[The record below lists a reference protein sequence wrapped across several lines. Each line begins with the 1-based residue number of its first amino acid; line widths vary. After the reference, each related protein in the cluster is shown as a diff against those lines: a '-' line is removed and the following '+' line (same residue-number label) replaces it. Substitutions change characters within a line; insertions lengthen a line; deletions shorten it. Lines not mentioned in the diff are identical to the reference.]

1 MSKAKMR
8 IGSILLVV
16 AMLMTLLPVGVFAA
30 DETLEESLMD
40 AEKFCEDFQK
50 AMETEAGPTWLQVGN
65 AGLSYKAAADAVAA
79 LGEGKEKTAA
89 EARLEAVKA
98 VYDEVTELDM
108 SGKTDGFLETS
119 GKPVDLHAA
128 LVYFSNLETLNLS
141 NNNLTDVG
149 WLVNQT
155 INEEGQVTDTASA
168 FKNLK
173 NLDLSDNSGIT
184 EGAYGSLTYVSLE
197 TLNLSNTGIT
207 TIAPLTT
214 HGGTP
219 AIASSLVSLD
229 VSGTAWSNFAELWK
243 GNGPSMSA
251 LKNLTA
257 KNLKNTITDIG
268 ALNQFVN
275 MEGFNAE
282 SYTWDLTG
290 TVLDNTSKTVI
301 DQLAVVRD
309 AFKNASDNF
318 KMPTLN
324 ISEELSAAILKDQS
338 ADDKQNLAE
347 NYKVTAAE
355 AEGYTQVT
363 ITADNLRK
371 HKGKQGECYWVG
383 FALKAPVGAEKVKYS
398 FAANKDSASN
408 ESTIA
413 LEPNVTEAGDS
424 GIAFY
429 IDASAES
436 PKLYAKVQWLDV
448 RGNALGEA
456 TEYQVNIDGVTML
469 IEDSGIKA
477 ATLHDTT
484 GAVADSYLYD
494 QGSYD
499 VTVTKKVSNDYYDVA
514 ITAKNLR
521 KHNNADDPS
530 SFAYWVGFAVPA
542 ADGASHFKYAW
553 AEKIGDDATA
563 NAKEEIFVDEY
574 GVAPYLKA
582 DQDNGTF
589 FTVQWMSNE
598 STAVGSPV
606 TYKVDLSG
614 VTLNTAATTITGVT
628 VMENGEVSAAISA
641 AVSGTQINLSGLAN
655 SKSAPTLKL
664 VLNTNAGGKV
674 EKDIT
679 LTYAEGTGFSISGD
693 NKVTVAGT
701 EYTIDVSAISVMPE
715 DVKVEAGEADTK
727 VSDTISS
734 DDKDAV
740 EDALGEIDVENATVV
755 VAQAANAEIT
765 KVTSGLTE
773 EKIEE
778 LLAEANEG
786 KTGTPYDTI
795 KVVAYLQVAATGYT
809 QAGEGTELAFTLDIQ
824 PMYKVVAADA
834 DDSTTN
840 PDKDT
845 GISGKLN
852 VSSTAEPVEITVG
865 LPNTFASDAS
875 TPVYVYHKNYIYA
888 TTLDASGT
896 SGGNPV
902 TATFTNPHG
911 FSEFT
916 LKTTA
921 GASVTDLNGKT
932 TVYATLQ
939 DAVNAVKNGETIKLL
954 ADNQTATVAKTVT
967 FKVDKDG
974 KNCIIKDGYGKTV
987 EPDANGVYTIT
998 FYGYPDDGGST
1009 TTPTSYGITV
1019 STAENG
1025 TVKSS
1030 NSSAAKD
1037 ATVTI
1042 TVTPN
1047 EGYVL
1052 DTLTVTDKDNNT
1064 VALTKVSDTQ
1074 YTFKMPASVVTVK
1087 ATFKKDE
1094 GTQPAALPFN
1104 DVSESEWF
1112 YEAVKYV
1119 YDKGMMN
1126 GVSDTSFAPYSNLTR
1141 GMIAQVLYNLEGKPA
1156 VSGSAYTDVA
1166 ADQWYNDAVNW
1177 AAQKGIVTGY
1187 GDGTFGPMDNITR
1200 EQMAAIL
1207 YRYAQYK
1214 GYDVSAK
1221 GDLTAFTDGNTV
1233 SDWAKDAMSWAVGT
1247 ALFNGKGDGIL
1258 DPTTTATRAEVAKIL
1273 MTYCEN
1279 VAK

>member
-1 MSKAKMR
+1 MRKAKMR
-8 IGSILLVV
+8 LSSILLVV
-16 AMLMTLLPVGVFAA
+16 AMLMTLLPVGAFAA
-30 DETLEESLMD
+30 ENEGVVVELTPATLHD
-40 AEKFCEDFQK
+40 ASDSIKD
-50 AMETEAGPTWLQVGN
+50 ADLYN
-65 AGLSYKAAADAVAA
+65 ADSYKV
-79 LGEGKEKTAA
+79 TTS
-89 EARLEAVKA
+89 
-98 VYDEVTELDM
+98 EVTEGEG
-108 SGKTDGFLETS
+108 SPYTEVAISVDG
-119 GKPVDLHAA
+119 
-128 LVYFSNLETLNLS
+128 
-141 NNNLTDVG
+141 
-149 WLVNQT
+149 
-155 INEEGQVTDTASA
+155 
-168 FKNLK
+168 LK
-173 NLDLSDNSGIT
+173 KHQNGNDPKT
-184 EGAYGSLTYVSLE
+184 EG
-197 TLNLSNTGIT
+197 
-207 TIAPLTT
+207 
-214 HGGTP
+214 
-219 AIASSLVSLD
+219 
-229 VSGTAWSNFAELWK
+229 
-243 GNGPSMSA
+243 
-251 LKNLTA
+251 
-257 KNLKNTITDIG
+257 
-268 ALNQFVN
+268 
-275 MEGFNAE
+275 
-282 SYTWDLTG
+282 
-290 TVLDNTSKTVI
+290 
-301 DQLAVVRD
+301 
-309 AFKNASDNF
+309 
-318 KMPTLN
+318 
-324 ISEELSAAILKDQS
+324 
-338 ADDKQNLAE
+338 
-347 NYKVTAAE
+347 
-355 AEGYTQVT
+355 
-363 ITADNLRK
+363 
-371 HKGKQGECYWVG
+371 YWVG
-383 FALKAPVGAEKVKYS
+383 FALTAPEQATQMKVA
-398 FAANKDSASN
+398 F
-408 ESTIA
+408 T
-413 LEPNVTEAGDS
+413 TEADKSANLKLPDEASDLEKNVNGDKS
-424 GIAFY
+424 GVAFY
-429 IDASAES
+429 SDAGSAA
-436 PKLYAKVQWLDV
+436 PKVWAMVQWLDEKENV
-448 RGNALGEA
+448 IKADNTVDEA
-456 TEYQVNIDGVTML
+456 KTASYTYHMNLDNVTML

-484 GAVADSYLYD
+484 GAVADDYLYD
-494 QGSYD
+494 KGSYD
-499 VTVTKKVSNDYYDVA
+499 VVVTKKVANNYYDVA

-563 NAKEEIFVDEY
+563 NAKEEIFAGEY

-582 DQDNGTF
+582 DQDDRAF

-598 STAVGSPV
+598 STTVGSSV

-614 VTLNTAATTITGVT
+614 VTLNTAATTISGVT
-628 VMENGEVSAAISA
+628 VMEDDAVSTSISA
-641 AVSGTQINLSGLAN
+641 AVSGTQINLSGLAAT
-655 SKSAPTLKL
+655 SPAPALKL

-674 EKDIT
+674 EKKIT
-679 LTYAEGTGFSISGD
+679 LTYAERTGFSISDD

-701 EYTIDVSAISVMPE
+701 EYTIDVSAISAMPE

-809 QAGEGTELAFTLDIQ
+809 QGGEDTEKAFTLDIQ
-824 PMYKVVAADA
+824 PMYKVVATN
-834 DDSTTN
+834 DSGDESDSLEN
-840 PDKDT
+840 
-845 GISGKLN
+845 GELN

-865 LPNTFASDAS
+865 LPEGFVSDTS
-875 TPVYVYHKNYIYA
+875 TTPVYVYHKNYIYETILVGDSA
-888 TTLDASGT
+888 
-896 SGGNPV
+896 PY

-911 FSEFT
+911 FSAFT

-921 GASVTDLNGKT
+921 GASVTDLNGQT

-939 DAVNAVKNGETIKLL
+939 DAVNAVKDGETITLL
-954 ADNQTATVAKTVT
+954 ANGQTATVAKTVT
-967 FKVDKDG
+967 FTVVAG
-974 KNCIIKDGYGKTV
+974 GNTCTIKDGYGTPV
-987 EPDANGVYTIT
+987 EPDKNGVYTIT

-1019 STAENG
+1019 SAAENG

-1030 NSSAAKD
+1030 NSSAAKG

-1052 DTLTVTDKDNNT
+1052 DTLTVTDKDGNT
-1064 VALTKVSDTQ
+1064 VELTKVSDTQ
-1074 YTFKMPASVVTVK
+1074 YTFKMPASAVTVK
-1087 ATFKKDE
+1087 GVFKAE
-1094 GTQPAALPFN
+1094 GTQPSVLPFN

-1119 YDKGMMN
+1119 YDNGMMN

-1187 GDGTFGPMDNITR
+1187 GDGTFGPLDNITR

>member
-16 AMLMTLLPVGVFAA
+16 AMLMTLLPTAALA
-30 DETLEESLMD
+30 DEFVPTEQELID
-40 AEKFCEDFQK
+40 AEKYQAAFAQEQ
-50 AMETEAGPTWLQVGN
+50 TWENLGN
-65 AGLSYKAAADAVAA
+65 AA
-79 LGEGKEKTAA
+79 LNYDYAKTYVDSLEDGDTKTAA
-89 EARLEAVKA
+89 QARLNTLTTYYEGITK
-98 VYDEVTELDM
+98 LDM
-108 SGKTDGFLETS
+108 SGKKGGYGGDDGRHGCLSILTNLTELNLRDTGITNVGPLQYLTKLEKLDISNNPISDLGALAGLTKLTKLDASNTDLDSNDFG
-119 GKPVDLHAA
+119 A
-128 LVYFSNLETLNLS
+128 LVDKS
-141 NNNLTDVG
+141 LT
-149 WLVNQT
+149 W
-155 INEEGQVTDTASA
+155 
-168 FKNLK
+168 
-173 NLDLSDNSGIT
+173 LDLSGTD
-184 EGAYGSLTYVSLE
+184 
-197 TLNLSNTGIT
+197 IT
-207 TIAPLTT
+207 TIAQLTT

-257 KNLKNTITDIG
+257 QNLKNTITDIG
-268 ALNQFVN
+268 ALAEITR
-275 MEGFNAE
+275 MEGFDA
-282 SYTWDLTG
+282 SQYHWDLSGSNFASADDARAQQFT
-290 TVLDNTSKTVI
+290 TV
-301 DQLAVVRD
+301 RE
-309 AFKNASDNF
+309 AFAEHPENF
-318 KMPTLN
+318 AAPNMQGVANLT
-324 ISEELSAAILKDQS
+324 AAILEDHAKSNPIAKEDL
-338 ADDKQNLAE
+338 ADNYVVTSEQNNELV
-347 NYKVTAAE
+347 N
-355 AEGYTQVT
+355 VT

-371 HKGKQGECYWVG
+371 HTNGDKQEGYWVG
-383 FALKAPVGAEKVKYS
+383 FALTAPEGAEKVKYGFGATS
-398 FAANKDSASN
+398 GVTASK
-408 ESTIA
+408 TIV
-413 LEPNVTEAGDS
+413 LEPNVTANGDS

-429 IDASAES
+429 IDASA
-436 PKLYAKVQWLDV
+436 PKLYAKVQWLDSEE
-448 RGNALGEA
+448 RPIS
-456 TEYQVNIDGVTML
+456 TIMSYQVNIDGVTML
-469 IEDSGIKA
+469 IEDSNIKA
-477 ATLHDTT
+477 ATLYDTT

-494 QGSYD
+494 QDSYD

-563 NAKEEIFVDEY
+563 NAKEEIFAGEY

-582 DQDNGTF
+582 DQDNGTY
-589 FTVQWMSNE
+589 FTVQWMSDK

-614 VTLNTAATTITGVT
+614 VTLNTAATTISGVT
-628 VMENGEVSAAISA
+628 VMENEVVSTSISA
-641 AVSGTQINLSGLAN
+641 AVSGTQINLSGLAATEP
-655 SKSAPTLKL
+655 STTLKL

-674 EKDIT
+674 EKEIT
-679 LTYAEGTGFSISGD
+679 LTYENGFGISGD
-693 NKVTVAGT
+693 NTATVAGT
-701 EYTIDVSAISVMPE
+701 EYSIDVSAISAMPKNVE
-715 DVKVEAGEADTK
+715 VEAGEVDTK

-740 EDALGEIDVENATVV
+740 KDALGEIDVENATVV

-765 KVTSGLTE
+765 KVTSGLDVDALL
-773 EKIEE
+773 EKANA
-778 LLAEANEG
+778 AEAG
-786 KTGTPYDTI
+786 KNYDTI
-795 KVVAYLQVAATGYT
+795 KVVAYLQVTATSYT
-809 QAGEGTELAFTLDIQ
+809 QSGEDTEKAFTLDIQ
-824 PMYKVVAADA
+824 PMYKVVA
-834 DDSTTN
+834 TN
-840 PDKDT
+840 E
-845 GISGKLN
+845 SGNESGALQSGELN
-852 VSSTAEPVEITVG
+852 VASTAQPVEITVG
-865 LPNTFASDAS
+865 LPDGFVLGTT
-875 TPVYVYHKNYIYA
+875 TPVYAYHKNYVYA
-888 TTLDASGT
+888 ATVAGSEALY
-896 SGGNPV
+896 

-911 FSEFT
+911 FSTFT

-998 FYGYPDDGGST
+998 FYGYPDDGGSST
-1009 TTPTSYGITV
+1009 GTTSYGITV

-1052 DTLTVTDKDNNT
+1052 DTLTVTDKDSNT
-1064 VALTKVSDTQ
+1064 VSLTKVSDTQ
-1074 YTFKMPASVVTVK
+1074 YTFKMPASAVTVK

>member
-1 MSKAKMR
+1 MSKSKMR

-30 DETLEESLMD
+30 GEVEIAPAILHDTSNAIADENLYD
-40 AEKFCEDFQK
+40 A
-50 AMETEAGPTWLQVGN
+50 G
-65 AGLSYKAAADAVAA
+65 SYKVETTEVAE
-79 LGEGKEKTAA
+79 GENAPYTEVAISISGLREHQNG
-89 EARLEAVKA
+89 EDPARL
-98 VYDEVTELDM
+98 
-108 SGKTDGFLETS
+108 G
-119 GKPVDLHAA
+119 H
-128 LVYFSNLETLNLS
+128 
-141 NNNLTDVG
+141 
-149 WLVNQT
+149 
-155 INEEGQVTDTASA
+155 
-168 FKNLK
+168 
-173 NLDLSDNSGIT
+173 
-184 EGAYGSLTYVSLE
+184 
-197 TLNLSNTGIT
+197 
-207 TIAPLTT
+207 
-214 HGGTP
+214 
-219 AIASSLVSLD
+219 
-229 VSGTAWSNFAELWK
+229 
-243 GNGPSMSA
+243 
-251 LKNLTA
+251 
-257 KNLKNTITDIG
+257 
-268 ALNQFVN
+268 
-275 MEGFNAE
+275 
-282 SYTWDLTG
+282 
-290 TVLDNTSKTVI
+290 
-301 DQLAVVRD
+301 
-309 AFKNASDNF
+309 
-318 KMPTLN
+318 
-324 ISEELSAAILKDQS
+324 
-338 ADDKQNLAE
+338 
-347 NYKVTAAE
+347 
-355 AEGYTQVT
+355 
-363 ITADNLRK
+363 
-371 HKGKQGECYWVG
+371 WVG

-469 IEDSGIKA
+469 IEDSNIKA

-563 NAKEEIFVDEY
+563 NAKEEIFADEY

-582 DQDNGTF
+582 DEDDGTF

-598 STAVGSPV
+598 SMAVGSPV

-614 VTLNTAATTITGVT
+614 VTLNTAATTISGVT
-628 VMENGEVSAAISA
+628 VMEDDAVSTSISA
-641 AVSGTQINLSGLAN
+641 VVNGNQINLSGLAATEP
-655 SKSAPTLKL
+655 STTLKL

-674 EKDIT
+674 EKKIT
-679 LTYAEGTGFSISGD
+679 LTYAERTGFSISDD

-701 EYTIDVSAISVMPE
+701 EYSIDVSAISAMPKNVE
-715 DVKVEAGEADTK
+715 VEAGGAVTEMAGIDGADQAA
-727 VSDTISS
+727 VGAALAAINV
-734 DDKDAV
+734 KDAT
-740 EDALGEIDVENATVV
+740 AV
-755 VAQAANAEIT
+755 VAQAANEEIT
-765 KVTSGLTE
+765 EVASGLDVAALL
-773 EKIEE
+773 EK
-778 LLAEANEG
+778 ANAADEG
-786 KTGTPYDTI
+786 KNYNTI
-795 KVVAYLQVAATGYT
+795 KVVAYLQVTATSYT
-809 QAGEGTELAFTLDIQ
+809 QGGEDTEKAFTLDIQ
-824 PMYKVVAADA
+824 PMYKVVA
-834 DDSTTN
+834 TN
-840 PDKDT
+840 V
-845 GISGKLN
+845 SGDESNSLESGELK

-865 LPNTFASDAS
+865 LPSTFASNDS

-888 TTLDASGT
+888 TTLDASD
-896 SGGNPV
+896 SPV
-902 TATFTNPHG
+902 TATFINPHG
-911 FSEFT
+911 FSAFT

-921 GASVTDLNGKT
+921 GASVTDLNGQT

-939 DAVNAVKNGETIKLL
+939 DAVNAVKDGETITLL
-954 ADNQTATVAKTVT
+954 ANGQTATVAKTVT
-967 FKVDKDG
+967 FTVVADD
-974 KNCIIKDGYGKTV
+974 NTCTIKDGYGKTV
-987 EPDANGVYTIT
+987 EPDENGVYTIT

-1052 DTLTVTDKDNNT
+1052 DTLTVTDKGGNT
-1064 VALTKVSDTQ
+1064 VELTKVSDTQ
-1074 YTFKMPASVVTVK
+1074 YTFKMPASAVTVK

-1126 GVSDTSFAPYSNLTR
+1126 GVSDTAFAPYSNLTR
-1141 GMIAQVLYNLEGKPA
+1141 GMIAQVLYNLESKPA

>member
-30 DETLEESLMD
+30 DETPEESLTD

-65 AGLSYKAAADAVAA
+65 AGLSYKAAADAVVA
-79 LGEGKEKTAA
+79 LEEGEEKDKA

-98 VYDEVTELDM
+98 VYDKVTKLDM
-108 SGKTDGFLETS
+108 SDKTDGFLQTS
-119 GKPVDLHAA
+119 DGKTIDLHAA
-128 LVYFSNLETLNLS
+128 LVYFTNLETLNLS

-149 WLVNQT
+149 WLVKGSDS
-155 INEEGQVTDTASA
+155 EVTSA

-173 NLDLSDNSGIT
+173 NLDLSDNPGIT
-184 EGAYGSLTYVSLE
+184 EKAYGSLTYVSLE

-257 KNLKNTITDIG
+257 QNLKNTITDIG
-268 ALNQFVN
+268 ALAEITQ
-275 MEGFNAE
+275 MKGFDA
-282 SYTWDLTG
+282 SQYHWDLSGSNFASADDARAQQFT
-290 TVLDNTSKTVI
+290 TV
-301 DQLAVVRD
+301 RE
-309 AFKNASDNF
+309 AFAEHPENF
-318 KMPTLN
+318 AAPNMQGVANLT
-324 ISEELSAAILKDQS
+324 AAILEDHAESNPIAKEDL
-338 ADDKQNLAE
+338 ADNYVVTSEQNNELV
-347 NYKVTAAE
+347 N
-355 AEGYTQVT
+355 VT

-371 HKGKQGECYWVG
+371 HTNGDRQEGYWVG
-383 FALKAPVGAEKVKYS
+383 FALTAPEGAEKVKYGFGATS
-398 FAANKDSASN
+398 GVTASKTIVL
-408 ESTIA
+408 ES
-413 LEPNVTEAGDS
+413 NVTTSGDS

-429 IDASAES
+429 IDASA
-436 PKLYAKVQWLDV
+436 PKLYAKVQWLDSEE
-448 RGNALGEA
+448 RPIS
-456 TEYQVNIDGVTML
+456 TIMSYQVNIDGVTML
-469 IEDSGIKA
+469 IEDSNIKA

-484 GAVADSYLYD
+484 GAVADDYLYD
-494 QGSYD
+494 KGSYD
-499 VTVTKKVSNDYYDVA
+499 VVVTKKVANNYYDVA

-521 KHNNADDPS
+521 KHYNASDP
-530 SFAYWVGFAVPA
+530 AVENYWVGFAIPA
-542 ADGASHFKYAW
+542 AETATHFKYAF
-553 AEKIGDDATA
+553 A
-563 NAKEEIFVDEY
+563 NALKGDEKAYAVETIFPDEQ
-574 GVAPYLKA
+574 GVAAYLKA
-582 DQDNGTF
+582 NQDDGTY
-589 FTVQWMSNE
+589 FTVQWMSDENNNVE
-598 STAVGSPV
+598 NGLA
-606 TYKVDLSG
+606 TYRIDLSN
-614 VTLNTAATTITGVT
+614 VSTNAADTTITGVT
-628 VMENGEVSAAISA
+628 VMEKEQVSPAISA

-679 LTYAEGTGFSISGD
+679 LTYEEGTGFSISGD

-701 EYTIDVSAISVMPE
+701 EYTIDVSAISAMPE

-765 KVTSGLTE
+765 KVTRGLTK

-865 LPNTFASDAS
+865 LPTGFVSDTS
-875 TPVYVYHKNYIYA
+875 TTPVYVYHKNYIYA
-888 TTLDASGT
+888 TTLAGASE
-896 SGGNPV
+896 PY

-911 FSEFT
+911 FSAFT

-921 GASVTDLNGKT
+921 GASVTDLNGQT

-954 ADNQTATVAKTVT
+954 ADNQTATVAKTVP
-967 FKVDKDG
+967 FKVDKDD

-987 EPDANGVYTIT
+987 EPGR
-998 FYGYPDDGGST
+998 
-1009 TTPTSYGITV
+1009 
-1019 STAENG
+1019 
-1025 TVKSS
+1025 K
-1030 NSSAAKD
+1030 
-1037 ATVTI
+1037 
-1042 TVTPN
+1042 
-1047 EGYVL
+1047 
-1052 DTLTVTDKDNNT
+1052 
-1064 VALTKVSDTQ
+1064 
-1074 YTFKMPASVVTVK
+1074 
-1087 ATFKKDE
+1087 
-1094 GTQPAALPFN
+1094 
-1104 DVSESEWF
+1104 WC
-1112 YEAVKYV
+1112 
-1119 YDKGMMN
+1119 
-1126 GVSDTSFAPYSNLTR
+1126 
-1141 GMIAQVLYNLEGKPA
+1141 LYHHLLWL
-1156 VSGSAYTDVA
+1156 S
-1166 ADQWYNDAVNW
+1166 
-1177 AAQKGIVTGY
+1177 
-1187 GDGTFGPMDNITR
+1187 R
-1200 EQMAAIL
+1200 
-1207 YRYAQYK
+1207 
-1214 GYDVSAK
+1214 
-1221 GDLTAFTDGNTV
+1221 
-1233 SDWAKDAMSWAVGT
+1233 
-1247 ALFNGKGDGIL
+1247 
-1258 DPTTTATRAEVAKIL
+1258 
-1273 MTYCEN
+1273 
-1279 VAK
+1279 

>member
-1 MSKAKMR
+1 MK
-8 IGSILLVV
+8 
-16 AMLMTLLPVGVFAA
+16 
-30 DETLEESLMD
+30 
-40 AEKFCEDFQK
+40 
-50 AMETEAGPTWLQVGN
+50 
-65 AGLSYKAAADAVAA
+65 
-79 LGEGKEKTAA
+79 
-89 EARLEAVKA
+89 AVKA
-98 VYDEVTELDM
+98 VYDKVTKLDM
-108 SGKTDGFLETS
+108 SDKTDGFLQTS
-119 GKPVDLHAA
+119 DGKTIDLHAA

-184 EGAYGSLTYVSLE
+184 EEAYGSLIYVTLE

-309 AFKNASDNF
+309 AFKNASGNF

-371 HKGKQGECYWVG
+371 HKGKQGEGYWVG

-469 IEDSGIKA
+469 IEDSNIKA

-542 ADGASHFKYAW
+542 EDGTSHFKYAW
-553 AEKIGDDATA
+553 GQTIGEDAQA
-563 NAKEEIFVDEY
+563 NANEEIFAGEY

-582 DQDNGTF
+582 DQNDRAF

-598 STAVGSPV
+598 STTVGSSV

-614 VTLNTAATTITGVT
+614 VTLNTAATTISGVT
-628 VMENGEVSAAISA
+628 VMEDDAVSTSISA
-641 AVSGTQINLSGLAN
+641 AVSGTQINLSGLAAT
-655 SKSAPTLKL
+655 SPAPALKL

-674 EKDIT
+674 EKEIT
-679 LTYAEGTGFSISGD
+679 LTYENGFSISDD

-701 EYTIDVSAISVMPE
+701 EYSIDVSAISAMPKNVE
-715 DVKVEAGEADTK
+715 VEAGEAVTEMAGIDGA
-727 VSDTISS
+727 DQE
-734 DDKDAV
+734 AV
-740 EDALGEIDVENATVV
+740 EAALAEIDVEDATVV
-755 VAQAANAEIT
+755 VAQAANEEIT
-765 KVTSGLTE
+765 EVASDLDVE
-773 EKIEE
+773 ALLEK
-778 LLAEANEG
+778 ANAADEG
-786 KTGTPYDTI
+786 KNYDTI
-795 KVVAYLQVAATGYT
+795 KVVAYLQVTATSYT
-809 QAGEGTELAFTLDIQ
+809 QSGEDTEKAFTLDIQ

-845 GISGKLN
+845 GISGKLK

-865 LPNTFASDAS
+865 LPSAFASDAS

-896 SGGNPV
+896 SDGNPV
-902 TATFTNPHG
+902 TATFINPHG
-911 FSEFT
+911 FSAFT

-921 GASVTDLNGKT
+921 GASVTDLNGQT

-954 ADNQTATVAKTVT
+954 ANGQTATVAKTVT
-967 FKVDKDG
+967 FTVVAGG
-974 KNCIIKDGYGKTV
+974 KTCTIKDGYGNPA
-987 EPDANGVYTIT
+987 EPDENGVYTIT

-1074 YTFKMPASVVTVK
+1074 YTFKMPASAVTVK

>member
-30 DETLEESLMD
+30 EETLEESLLD
-40 AEKFCEDFQK
+40 AEKFCKDFQK
-50 AMETEAGPTWLQVGN
+50 ATETGDSPTWLQVGN

-79 LGEGKEKTAA
+79 LEDGEEKTKA
-89 EARLEAVKA
+89 EARLKAVKA
-98 VYDEVTELDM
+98 VYDEVTVLDM
-108 SGKTDGFLETS
+108 SGKTDGFLKTS

-128 LVYFSNLETLNLS
+128 LVYFTNLETLNLS

-149 WLVNQT
+149 WLVK
-155 INEEGQVTDTASA
+155 GSGSGVTSA
-168 FKNLK
+168 FVNLK
-173 NLDLSDNSGIT
+173 NLDLSNNPGIT
-184 EGAYGSLTYVSLE
+184 EEAYGSLTYVSLN

-214 HGGTP
+214 HNGTP
-219 AIASSLVSLD
+219 VIASSLVSLD

-243 GNGPSMSA
+243 ENGPSLSK

-257 KNLKNTITDIG
+257 QNLKNTITDIG

-275 MEGFNAE
+275 MEEFNAE

-309 AFKNASDNF
+309 AFKNASVNF

-371 HKGKQGECYWVG
+371 HTNEDEQEGYWVG

-408 ESTIA
+408 ESIIA

-448 RGNALGEA
+448 KGNALGEA

-469 IEDSGIKA
+469 IEDPNIKA
-477 ATLHDTT
+477 ATLRDTT

-499 VTVTKKVSNDYYDVA
+499 VTVTKKVFNDYYDVA

-521 KHNNADDPS
+521 KHNNAEDPS

-542 ADGASHFKYAW
+542 EGSASHFKYAW
-553 AEKIGDDATA
+553 GQTIGEDAKA
-563 NAKEEIFVDEY
+563 NANEEIFAGKY

-582 DQDNGTF
+582 DQDNGTY

-614 VTLNTAATTITGVT
+614 VTLNTAATTISGVT
-628 VMENGEVSAAISA
+628 VMENDAVSTSISA
-641 AVSGTQINLSGLAN
+641 AVSGTQINLSGLAAT
-655 SKSAPTLKL
+655 SPAHALKL

-674 EKDIT
+674 EKEIT

-701 EYTIDVSAISVMPE
+701 EYSIDVSAISAMPD
-715 DVKVEAGEADTK
+715 DVEVEAGEAVTEMAGIDGA
-727 VSDTISS
+727 DQE
-734 DDKDAV
+734 AV
-740 EDALGEIDVENATVV
+740 EAALAEIDVKNATVV
-755 VAQAANAEIT
+755 VAQAANEEIT
-765 KVTSGLTE
+765 EVASDLDVE
-773 EKIEE
+773 ALLEK
-778 LLAEANEG
+778 ANKADEG
-786 KTGTPYDTI
+786 KNYDTI
-795 KVVAYLQVAATGYT
+795 KVVAYLQVTATSYT
-809 QAGEGTELAFTLDIQ
+809 QSGEGTEKAFTLDIQ
-824 PMYKVVAADA
+824 PMYKVVAKNGSGDES
-834 DDSTTN
+834 DSLE
-840 PDKDT
+840 
-845 GISGKLN
+845 SGELN
-852 VSSTAEPVEITVG
+852 VSSTAEPVKITVG
-865 LPNTFASDAS
+865 LPSTFASDAS

-896 SGGNPV
+896 SDGNPV

-911 FSEFT
+911 FSAFT

-921 GASVTDLNGKT
+921 GASVTDLNGQT

-939 DAVNAVKNGETIKLL
+939 DAVNAVKDGETITLL
-954 ADNQTATVAKTVT
+954 ADGQTATVAKTVT
-967 FKVDKDG
+967 FTVVDGG
-974 KNCIIKDGYGKTV
+974 KNCTIKDGYGNPVKP
-987 EPDANGVYTIT
+987 EKGVYTIT
-998 FYGYPDDGGST
+998 FYGYPSDGGST

-1042 TVTPN
+1042 TVTPG

-1074 YTFKMPASVVTVK
+1074 YTFKMPASAVTVK

-1094 GTQPAALPFN
+1094 GTQPSTLPFN

-1166 ADQWYNDAVNW
+1166 ADQWYNGAVNW
-1177 AAQKGIVTGY
+1177 AAKKGIVTGY

>member
-1 MSKAKMR
+1 MRKAKMR
-8 IGSILLVV
+8 LSSILLVV
-16 AMLMTLLPVGVFAA
+16 AMLMTLLPVGAFAA
-30 DETLEESLMD
+30 ENEGVVVELTPATLHD
-40 AEKFCEDFQK
+40 ASDSIKD
-50 AMETEAGPTWLQVGN
+50 ADLYN
-65 AGLSYKAAADAVAA
+65 ADSYKV
-79 LGEGKEKTAA
+79 TTS
-89 EARLEAVKA
+89 
-98 VYDEVTELDM
+98 EVTEGEG
-108 SGKTDGFLETS
+108 SPYTEVAISVDG
-119 GKPVDLHAA
+119 
-128 LVYFSNLETLNLS
+128 
-141 NNNLTDVG
+141 
-149 WLVNQT
+149 
-155 INEEGQVTDTASA
+155 
-168 FKNLK
+168 LK
-173 NLDLSDNSGIT
+173 KHQNGNDSKT
-184 EGAYGSLTYVSLE
+184 EG
-197 TLNLSNTGIT
+197 
-207 TIAPLTT
+207 
-214 HGGTP
+214 
-219 AIASSLVSLD
+219 
-229 VSGTAWSNFAELWK
+229 
-243 GNGPSMSA
+243 
-251 LKNLTA
+251 
-257 KNLKNTITDIG
+257 
-268 ALNQFVN
+268 
-275 MEGFNAE
+275 
-282 SYTWDLTG
+282 
-290 TVLDNTSKTVI
+290 
-301 DQLAVVRD
+301 
-309 AFKNASDNF
+309 
-318 KMPTLN
+318 
-324 ISEELSAAILKDQS
+324 
-338 ADDKQNLAE
+338 
-347 NYKVTAAE
+347 
-355 AEGYTQVT
+355 
-363 ITADNLRK
+363 
-371 HKGKQGECYWVG
+371 YWVG
-383 FALKAPVGAEKVKYS
+383 FALTAPEQATQMKVAFTTEADKSANLKLPDKAS
-398 FAANKDSASN
+398 
-408 ESTIA
+408 A
-413 LEPNVTEAGDS
+413 LEKNVNGDKS
-424 GIAFY
+424 GVAFY
-429 IDASAES
+429 SDAGSAA
-436 PKLYAKVQWLDV
+436 PKVWAMVQWLDEEENV
-448 RGNALGEA
+448 IKADNTVDEA
-456 TEYQVNIDGVTML
+456 KTASYTYHMNLDNVTML

-484 GAVADSYLYD
+484 GAVADDYLYD
-494 QGSYD
+494 KDSYD
-499 VTVTKKVSNDYYDVA
+499 VVVTKKVANNYYDVA

-521 KHNNADDPS
+521 KHYNASDP
-530 SFAYWVGFAVPA
+530 AVENYWVGFAIPA
-542 ADGASHFKYAW
+542 AETATHFKYAF
-553 AEKIGDDATA
+553 A
-563 NAKEEIFVDEY
+563 NELKGNEEAYAVETISPDEQ
-574 GVAPYLKA
+574 GVAAYLKA
-582 DQDNGTF
+582 DQDNGTY
-589 FTVQWMSNE
+589 FTVQWMSDE

-614 VTLNTAATTITGVT
+614 VTLNTAATTISGVT
-628 VMENGEVSAAISA
+628 VMEDDAVSTAISA
-641 AVSGTQINLSGLAN
+641 AVSGTQINLSGLAAAEQ
-655 SKSAPTLKL
+655 STTLKL

-674 EKDIT
+674 EKEIT

-701 EYTIDVSAISVMPE
+701 EYSIDVSAISAMPKNVE
-715 DVKVEAGEADTK
+715 VEAGEADTK

-740 EDALGEIDVENATVV
+740 KDALGEIDVENATVV

-765 KVTSGLTE
+765 KVASDLNVAALL
-773 EKIEE
+773 EK
-778 LLAEANEG
+778 ANAADEG
-786 KTGTPYDTI
+786 KNYGTI
-795 KVVAYLQVAATGYT
+795 KVVAYLQVTATSYT
-809 QAGEGTELAFTLDIQ
+809 QGGEDTEKAFTLDIQ
-824 PMYKVVAADA
+824 PMYKVVATNADG
-834 DDSTTN
+834 DE
-840 PDKDT
+840 
-845 GISGKLN
+845 SGSLESDKLN
-852 VSSTAEPVEITVG
+852 VSSTAEPVKITVG
-865 LPNTFASDAS
+865 LPSAFASDAS

-896 SGGNPV
+896 SGGNLV

-911 FSEFT
+911 FSAFT

-921 GASVTDLNGKT
+921 GASVTDLNGQT

-967 FKVDKDG
+967 FKVDKDD

-1019 STAENG
+1019 STVENG

-1037 ATVTI
+1037 TTVII

-1074 YTFKMPASVVTVK
+1074 YTFKMPASAVTVK

>member
-1 MSKAKMR
+1 MRKAKMR
-8 IGSILLVV
+8 LSSILLVV
-16 AMLMTLLPVGVFAA
+16 AMLMTLLPVGAFAA
-30 DETLEESLMD
+30 ENEGVVVELTPATLHD
-40 AEKFCEDFQK
+40 ASDSIKD
-50 AMETEAGPTWLQVGN
+50 ADLYN
-65 AGLSYKAAADAVAA
+65 ADSYKV
-79 LGEGKEKTAA
+79 TTS
-89 EARLEAVKA
+89 
-98 VYDEVTELDM
+98 EVTEGEGSLYTEVAI
-108 SGKTDGFLETS
+108 SVDG
-119 GKPVDLHAA
+119 
-128 LVYFSNLETLNLS
+128 
-141 NNNLTDVG
+141 
-149 WLVNQT
+149 
-155 INEEGQVTDTASA
+155 
-168 FKNLK
+168 LK
-173 NLDLSDNSGIT
+173 KHQNGNDPKT
-184 EGAYGSLTYVSLE
+184 EG
-197 TLNLSNTGIT
+197 
-207 TIAPLTT
+207 
-214 HGGTP
+214 
-219 AIASSLVSLD
+219 
-229 VSGTAWSNFAELWK
+229 
-243 GNGPSMSA
+243 
-251 LKNLTA
+251 
-257 KNLKNTITDIG
+257 
-268 ALNQFVN
+268 
-275 MEGFNAE
+275 
-282 SYTWDLTG
+282 
-290 TVLDNTSKTVI
+290 
-301 DQLAVVRD
+301 
-309 AFKNASDNF
+309 
-318 KMPTLN
+318 
-324 ISEELSAAILKDQS
+324 
-338 ADDKQNLAE
+338 
-347 NYKVTAAE
+347 
-355 AEGYTQVT
+355 
-363 ITADNLRK
+363 
-371 HKGKQGECYWVG
+371 YWVG
-383 FALKAPVGAEKVKYS
+383 FALTAPEQATQMKVA
-398 FAANKDSASN
+398 F
-408 ESTIA
+408 T
-413 LEPNVTEAGDS
+413 TEADKSANLKLPDEASDLEKNVNGDKS
-424 GIAFY
+424 GVAFY
-429 IDASAES
+429 SDAGSAA
-436 PKLYAKVQWLDV
+436 PKVWAMVQWLDEKENV
-448 RGNALGEA
+448 IKADNTVDEA
-456 TEYQVNIDGVTML
+456 KTASYTYHMNLDNVTML
-469 IEDSGIKA
+469 IEDSGIEA

-484 GAVADSYLYD
+484 GAVADDYLYD
-494 QGSYD
+494 KGSYD
-499 VTVTKKVSNDYYDVA
+499 VVVTKKVANNYYDVA

-542 ADGASHFKYAW
+542 EDGTSHFKYAW
-553 AEKIGDDATA
+553 GQTIGEDAKA
-563 NAKEEIFVDEY
+563 NANEEIFTGKY

-582 DQDNGTF
+582 DEDDGTF
-589 FTVQWMSNE
+589 FTVQWISNE

-614 VTLNTAATTITGVT
+614 VTLNTAATTISGVT
-628 VMENGEVSAAISA
+628 VMENDAVSPAISA
-641 AVSGTQINLSGLAN
+641 VVNGNQINLSGLAATEP
-655 SKSAPTLKL
+655 STTLKL

-674 EKDIT
+674 EKEIT
-679 LTYAEGTGFSISGD
+679 LTYAERTGFSISDD

-701 EYTIDVSAISVMPE
+701 EYSIDVSAISAMPKNVE
-715 DVKVEAGEADTK
+715 VEAGGAVTEMAGINGADQEAVK
-727 VSDTISS
+727 AALAAIN
-734 DDKDAV
+734 V
-740 EDALGEIDVENATVV
+740 EDATVV

-765 KVTSGLTE
+765 KVASDLDVAALL
-773 EKIEE
+773 EK
-778 LLAEANEG
+778 ANAADEG
-786 KTGTPYDTI
+786 KNYNTI

-852 VSSTAEPVEITVG
+852 VSSTAEPVKITVG
-865 LPNTFASDAS
+865 LPSTFASDAS

-921 GASVTDLNGKT
+921 GASVTDLNGQT

-967 FKVDKDG
+967 FTVVADD
-974 KNCIIKDGYGKTV
+974 NTCTIKDGYGKTV
-987 EPDANGVYTIT
+987 EPDENGVYTIT

-1074 YTFKMPASVVTVK
+1074 YTFKMPASAVTVK

-1141 GMIAQVLYNLEGKPA
+1141 GMIAQVLYNLESKPA

>member
-1 MSKAKMR
+1 M
-8 IGSILLVV
+8 
-16 AMLMTLLPVGVFAA
+16 
-30 DETLEESLMD
+30 ESFD
-40 AEKFCEDFQK
+40 ASQYH
-50 AMETEAGPTWLQVGN
+50 W
-65 AGLSYKAAADAVAA
+65 
-79 LGEGKEKTAA
+79 
-89 EARLEAVKA
+89 
-98 VYDEVTELDM
+98 
-108 SGKTDGFLETS
+108 
-119 GKPVDLHAA
+119 
-128 LVYFSNLETLNLS
+128 
-141 NNNLTDVG
+141 
-149 WLVNQT
+149 
-155 INEEGQVTDTASA
+155 
-168 FKNLK
+168 
-173 NLDLSDNSGIT
+173 DLSG
-184 EGAYGSLTYVSLE
+184 
-197 TLNLSNTGIT
+197 
-207 TIAPLTT
+207 
-214 HGGTP
+214 
-219 AIASSLVSLD
+219 
-229 VSGTAWSNFAELWK
+229 SNFA
-243 GNGPSMSA
+243 SA
-251 LKNLTA
+251 DDARAQQFTTVREAFAEHPENFAAPNMQGVANLTA
-257 KNLKNTITDIG
+257 
-268 ALNQFVN
+268 
-275 MEGFNAE
+275 
-282 SYTWDLTG
+282 
-290 TVLDNTSKTVI
+290 
-301 DQLAVVRD
+301 
-309 AFKNASDNF
+309 
-318 KMPTLN
+318 
-324 ISEELSAAILKDQS
+324 AILEDHAKSNPIAKEDL
-338 ADDKQNLAE
+338 ADNYVVTSEQNNELV
-347 NYKVTAAE
+347 N
-355 AEGYTQVT
+355 VT

-371 HKGKQGECYWVG
+371 HTNGDNQKGYWVG
-383 FALKAPVGAEKVKYS
+383 FALTAPEGAEKVKYG
-398 FAANKDSASN
+398 FDAASGVTASK
-408 ESTIA
+408 TIA

-429 IDASAES
+429 IDASAET
-436 PKLYAKVQWLDV
+436 PKLYAKVQWLD
-448 RGNALGEA
+448 GENQPIS
-456 TEYQVNIDGVTML
+456 TIMSYQVNIDGVTML
-469 IEDSGIKA
+469 IEDSNIKA

-494 QGSYD
+494 QDSYD

-521 KHNNADDPS
+521 KHNNAEAPS

-542 ADGASHFKYAW
+542 EDGTSHFKYAW
-553 AEKIGDDATA
+553 DQTIGEDAKA
-563 NAKEEIFVDEY
+563 NANEEIFAGEY

-582 DQDNGTF
+582 DQDNGTC
-589 FTVQWMSNE
+589 FTVQWMSDA
-598 STAVGSPV
+598 STSKGDPV

-614 VTLNTAATTITGVT
+614 VTLNTAATTISGVT
-628 VMENGEVSAAISA
+628 VMENEVVSTSISA
-641 AVSGTQINLSGLAN
+641 AVSGNQINLSGLAN
-655 SKSAPTLKL
+655 SKSAPALKL

-674 EKDIT
+674 EKEIT

-693 NKVTVAGT
+693 NTATVAGT
-701 EYTIDVSAISVMPE
+701 EYSIDVAGISAMPNNVE
-715 DVKVEAGEADTK
+715 VEAGEADTK

-865 LPNTFASDAS
+865 LPTGFVSDTS
-875 TPVYVYHKNYIYA
+875 TTPVYVYHKNYIYA
-888 TTLDASGT
+888 TTLAGASE
-896 SGGNPV
+896 PY

-921 GASVTDLNGKT
+921 GASVTDLNGQT

-939 DAVNAVKNGETIKLL
+939 DAVNAVKDGETITLL
-954 ADNQTATVAKTVT
+954 ANGQTATVAKTVT
-967 FKVDKDG
+967 FTVVAG
-974 KNCIIKDGYGKTV
+974 GNTCTIKDGYGTPV
-987 EPDANGVYTIT
+987 EPDKNGVYTIT

-1019 STAENG
+1019 SAAENG

-1042 TVTPN
+1042 TVTPG

-1064 VALTKVSDTQ
+1064 VSLTKVSDTQ
-1074 YTFKMPASVVTVK
+1074 YTFKMPASAVTVK

-1258 DPTTTATRAEVAKIL
+1258 DPTTTTRAEVAKIL

>member
-1 MSKAKMR
+1 MRKAKMR
-8 IGSILLVV
+8 LSSILLVV
-16 AMLMTLLPVGVFAA
+16 AMLMTLLPVGAFAA
-30 DETLEESLMD
+30 ENEGVVVELTPATLHD
-40 AEKFCEDFQK
+40 ASDSIKD
-50 AMETEAGPTWLQVGN
+50 ADLYN
-65 AGLSYKAAADAVAA
+65 ADSYKV
-79 LGEGKEKTAA
+79 TTS
-89 EARLEAVKA
+89 
-98 VYDEVTELDM
+98 EVTEGEG
-108 SGKTDGFLETS
+108 SPYTEVAISVDG
-119 GKPVDLHAA
+119 
-128 LVYFSNLETLNLS
+128 
-141 NNNLTDVG
+141 
-149 WLVNQT
+149 
-155 INEEGQVTDTASA
+155 
-168 FKNLK
+168 LK
-173 NLDLSDNSGIT
+173 KHQNGNDPKT
-184 EGAYGSLTYVSLE
+184 EG
-197 TLNLSNTGIT
+197 
-207 TIAPLTT
+207 
-214 HGGTP
+214 
-219 AIASSLVSLD
+219 
-229 VSGTAWSNFAELWK
+229 
-243 GNGPSMSA
+243 
-251 LKNLTA
+251 
-257 KNLKNTITDIG
+257 
-268 ALNQFVN
+268 
-275 MEGFNAE
+275 
-282 SYTWDLTG
+282 
-290 TVLDNTSKTVI
+290 
-301 DQLAVVRD
+301 
-309 AFKNASDNF
+309 
-318 KMPTLN
+318 
-324 ISEELSAAILKDQS
+324 
-338 ADDKQNLAE
+338 
-347 NYKVTAAE
+347 
-355 AEGYTQVT
+355 
-363 ITADNLRK
+363 
-371 HKGKQGECYWVG
+371 YWVG
-383 FALKAPVGAEKVKYS
+383 FALTAPEQATQMKVAFTTEADKS
-398 FAANKDSASN
+398 ANLKLPDEAS
-408 ESTIA
+408 A
-413 LEPNVTEAGDS
+413 LEKNVNGDKS
-424 GIAFY
+424 GVAFY
-429 IDASAES
+429 SDAGSAA
-436 PKLYAKVQWLDV
+436 PKVWAMVQWLDEEENV
-448 RGNALGEA
+448 IKADNTVDEA
-456 TEYQVNIDGVTML
+456 KTASYTYHMNLDNVTML
-469 IEDSGIKA
+469 IEDPNIKA

-494 QGSYD
+494 QDSYD

-521 KHNNADDPS
+521 KHNNAEDPS

-542 ADGASHFKYAW
+542 EDDTSHFKYAW
-553 AEKIGDDATA
+553 DQTIGENAQA
-563 NAKEEIFVDEY
+563 NANEEISAGEY

-582 DQDNGTF
+582 DQDNGTY

-598 STAVGSPV
+598 STEVGSPV

-614 VTLNTAATTITGVT
+614 VTLNTAATTISGVT
-628 VMENGEVSAAISA
+628 VMEDDAVSTAISA
-641 AVSGTQINLSGLAN
+641 AVSGTQINLSGLAAAEQ
-655 SKSAPTLKL
+655 STTLKL

-674 EKDIT
+674 EKEIT
-679 LTYAEGTGFSISGD
+679 LTYAEGKFGIASAAEEEPAS
-693 NKVTVAGT
+693 NKVTVGST
-701 EYTIDVSAISVMPE
+701 EYTIDVAGISAMPKNVE
-715 DVKVEAGEADTK
+715 VEAGGAVTEVGKGVSADDQSVVEAAMEQVNVNT
-727 VSDTISS
+727 
-734 DDKDAV
+734 
-740 EDALGEIDVENATVV
+740 ATTA
-755 VAQAANAEIT
+755 VAQAANDQIT
-765 KVTSGLTE
+765 KITNGLNTE
-773 EKIEE
+773 A
-778 LLAEANEG
+778 LLNEANAADAG
-786 KTGTPYDTI
+786 KNYNTI
-795 KVVAYLQVAATGYT
+795 KVVVYLQVTATSYT
-809 QAGEGTELAFTLDIQ
+809 QGGEDTEKAFTLDIQ
-824 PMYKVVAADA
+824 PMYKVVATNSSGAES
-834 DDSTTN
+834 DSLEN
-840 PDKDT
+840 GELK
-845 GISGKLN
+845 

-865 LPNTFASDAS
+865 LPDGFVLGTT
-875 TPVYVYHKNYIYA
+875 TPVYAYHKNYVYA
-888 TTLDASGT
+888 ATVAGSEA
-896 SGGNPV
+896 PY

-911 FSEFT
+911 FSTFT

-939 DAVNAVKNGETIKLL
+939 DAVNAVKDGETIKLL

-967 FKVDKDG
+967 FTVVADG
-974 KNCIIKDGYGKTV
+974 KTCTIKDGYGTPV
-987 EPDANGVYTIT
+987 EPENGVYTIK

-1047 EGYVL
+1047 QGYVL

-1064 VALTKVSDTQ
+1064 VSLTKVSDTQ
-1074 YTFKMPASVVTVK
+1074 YTFKMPASAVTVK

>member
-30 DETLEESLMD
+30 GETLEESLRD

-50 AMETEAGPTWLQVGN
+50 ATETEDGPTWLQVGN

-79 LGEGKEKTAA
+79 LEDGEEKTKA
-89 EARLEAVKA
+89 EARLKAVKA
-98 VYDEVTELDM
+98 VYDKVTVLDM

-119 GKPVDLHAA
+119 GDPVDLHAA
-128 LVYFSNLETLNLS
+128 LVYFTNLETLNLS

-149 WLVNQT
+149 WLVKGSDL
-155 INEEGQVTDTASA
+155 EVTSA
-168 FKNLK
+168 FVNLK
-173 NLDLSDNSGIT
+173 NLDLSNNPGIT
-184 EGAYGSLTYVSLE
+184 EKAYGSLTYVSLE

-243 GNGPSMSA
+243 ENDPSLSK

-257 KNLKNTITDIG
+257 QNLKNTITDIG
-268 ALNQFVN
+268 ALAEITQ
-275 MEGFNAE
+275 MEGFDA
-282 SYTWDLTG
+282 SQYHWDLSGSNFASANDAQAQQFT
-290 TVLDNTSKTVI
+290 TV
-301 DQLAVVRD
+301 RE
-309 AFKNASDNF
+309 AFTEHPANF
-318 KMPTLN
+318 AAPNMQGVANLT
-324 ISEELSAAILKDQS
+324 AAILEDHAESNPIAKEDL
-338 ADDKQNLAE
+338 ADNYVVTSEQNNELV
-347 NYKVTAAE
+347 N
-355 AEGYTQVT
+355 VT

-371 HKGKQGECYWVG
+371 HTNGDKQEGYWVG
-383 FALKAPVGAEKVKYS
+383 FALTAPEGAEKVKYGFDDES
-398 FAANKDSASN
+398 GVTASK
-408 ESTIA
+408 EIA

-429 IDASAES
+429 IDASAEK
-436 PKLYAKVQWLDV
+436 PKLYAKVQWLDSEE
-448 RGNALGEA
+448 NPIS
-456 TEYQVNIDGVTML
+456 TIMSYQVNIDGVTML
-469 IEDSGIKA
+469 IEDSNIKA
-477 ATLHDTT
+477 ATLRDTT
-484 GAVADSYLYD
+484 GAVAGSYLYD

-521 KHNNADDPS
+521 KHNNAEDPS

-542 ADGASHFKYAW
+542 EDGTSHFKYAW
-553 AEKIGDDATA
+553 GQTIGEDAQA
-563 NAKEEIFVDEY
+563 NVNEEIFAGEY

-582 DQDNGTF
+582 DQDNGTY
-589 FTVQWMSNE
+589 FTVQWMSDE

-614 VTLNTAATTITGVT
+614 VTLNTAATTISGVT
-628 VMENGEVSAAISA
+628 VMEDDAVSTSISA
-641 AVSGTQINLSGLAN
+641 AVSGTQIHLSGLAAT
-655 SKSAPTLKL
+655 SPAPALKL

-674 EKDIT
+674 EKEIT

-701 EYTIDVSAISVMPE
+701 EYSIDVSAISAMPD
-715 DVKVEAGEADTK
+715 DVEVEAGEAVTEMAGIDGA
-727 VSDTISS
+727 DQE
-734 DDKDAV
+734 AV
-740 EDALGEIDVENATVV
+740 EAALAEIDVQDATVI
-755 VAQAANAEIT
+755 VAQAANTEIAE
-765 KVTSGLTE
+765 VTSGLDVE
-773 EKIEE
+773 ALLEK
-778 LLAEANEG
+778 ANAADEG
-786 KTGTPYDTI
+786 KSYDTI
-795 KVVAYLQVAATGYT
+795 KVVAYLQVTATSYT
-809 QAGEGTELAFTLDIQ
+809 QGGEDTEKAFTLDIQ
-824 PMYKVVAADA
+824 PMYKVVATNGSGDES
-834 DDSTTN
+834 DSLE
-840 PDKDT
+840 
-845 GISGKLN
+845 SGELK

-865 LPNTFASDAS
+865 LPSTFASNDS

-888 TTLDASGT
+888 TTLDASD
-896 SGGNPV
+896 SPV
-902 TATFTNPHG
+902 TATFINPHG
-911 FSEFT
+911 FSAFT

-921 GASVTDLNGKT
+921 GASVTDLNGQT

-939 DAVNAVKNGETIKLL
+939 DAVNAVKDGETITLL
-954 ADNQTATVAKTVT
+954 ANGQTATVAKTVT
-967 FKVDKDG
+967 FTVVDG
-974 KNCIIKDGYGKTV
+974 GNTCTIKDGYGKTV
-987 EPDANGVYTIT
+987 EPENGVYTIT
-998 FYGYPDDGGST
+998 FYGYPSDGGST

-1042 TVTPN
+1042 TVTPG

-1074 YTFKMPASVVTVK
+1074 YTFKMPASAVTVK

-1187 GDGTFGPMDNITR
+1187 GDSTFGPMDNITR

>member
-1 MSKAKMR
+1 MRKAKMR
-8 IGSILLVV
+8 LSSILLVV
-16 AMLMTLLPVGVFAA
+16 AMLMTLLPVGAFAA
-30 DETLEESLMD
+30 ENEGVVVELTPATLHD
-40 AEKFCEDFQK
+40 ASDSIKD
-50 AMETEAGPTWLQVGN
+50 ADLYN
-65 AGLSYKAAADAVAA
+65 ADSYKV
-79 LGEGKEKTAA
+79 TTS
-89 EARLEAVKA
+89 
-98 VYDEVTELDM
+98 EVTEDEG
-108 SGKTDGFLETS
+108 SPYTEVAISVDG
-119 GKPVDLHAA
+119 
-128 LVYFSNLETLNLS
+128 
-141 NNNLTDVG
+141 
-149 WLVNQT
+149 
-155 INEEGQVTDTASA
+155 
-168 FKNLK
+168 LK
-173 NLDLSDNSGIT
+173 KHQNGNDPKT
-184 EGAYGSLTYVSLE
+184 EG
-197 TLNLSNTGIT
+197 
-207 TIAPLTT
+207 
-214 HGGTP
+214 
-219 AIASSLVSLD
+219 
-229 VSGTAWSNFAELWK
+229 
-243 GNGPSMSA
+243 
-251 LKNLTA
+251 
-257 KNLKNTITDIG
+257 
-268 ALNQFVN
+268 
-275 MEGFNAE
+275 
-282 SYTWDLTG
+282 
-290 TVLDNTSKTVI
+290 
-301 DQLAVVRD
+301 
-309 AFKNASDNF
+309 
-318 KMPTLN
+318 
-324 ISEELSAAILKDQS
+324 
-338 ADDKQNLAE
+338 
-347 NYKVTAAE
+347 
-355 AEGYTQVT
+355 
-363 ITADNLRK
+363 
-371 HKGKQGECYWVG
+371 YWVG
-383 FALKAPVGAEKVKYS
+383 FALTAPEQATQMKVA
-398 FAANKDSASN
+398 F
-408 ESTIA
+408 T
-413 LEPNVTEAGDS
+413 TEADKSANLKLPDEASDLEKNVNGDKS
-424 GIAFY
+424 GVAFY
-429 IDASAES
+429 SDAGSAA
-436 PKLYAKVQWLDV
+436 PKVWAMVQWLDEKENV
-448 RGNALGEA
+448 IKADNTVDEA
-456 TEYQVNIDGVTML
+456 KTASYTYHMNLDNVTML

-484 GAVADSYLYD
+484 GAVADDYLYD
-494 QGSYD
+494 KGSYD
-499 VTVTKKVSNDYYDVA
+499 VVVTKKVANNYYDVA

-521 KHNNADDPS
+521 KHYNASDP
-530 SFAYWVGFAVPA
+530 AVENYWVGFAIPA
-542 ADGASHFKYAW
+542 AETATHFKYAF
-553 AEKIGDDATA
+553 A
-563 NAKEEIFVDEY
+563 NALKGNEEAYAVETIFPDEQ
-574 GVAPYLKA
+574 GVAAYLKA
-582 DQDNGTF
+582 NQDDGTY
-589 FTVQWMSNE
+589 FTVQWMSDASNNVE
-598 STAVGSPV
+598 NGLA
-606 TYKVDLSG
+606 TYRIDLSN
-614 VTLNTAATTITGVT
+614 VSTNAADTTITGVT
-628 VMENGEVSAAISA
+628 VMEKEQVSPAISA
-641 AVSGTQINLSGLAN
+641 VVNGNQINLSGLAATDP
-655 SKSAPTLKL
+655 SSTLKL

-674 EKDIT
+674 NKEIT
-679 LTYAEGTGFSISGD
+679 LTYAEGKFGIASAAEEEPAS
-693 NKVTVAGT
+693 NKVTVGST
-701 EYTIDVSAISVMPE
+701 EYTIDVAGISAMPE
-715 DVKVEAGEADTK
+715 NVEVEAGKADTK
-727 VSDTISS
+727 VEGINGADQEAVKAALAAINV
-734 DDKDAV
+734 KD
-740 EDALGEIDVENATVV
+740 ATVV

-765 KVTSGLTE
+765 KVTSGLTK

-865 LPNTFASDAS
+865 LPTGFVSDTS
-875 TPVYVYHKNYIYA
+875 TTPVYVYHKNYIYA
-888 TTLDASGT
+888 TTLAGASE
-896 SGGNPV
+896 PY

-921 GASVTDLNGKT
+921 GASVTDLNGQT

-967 FKVDKDG
+967 FKVDKAD

-1019 STAENG
+1019 SAAENG

-1064 VALTKVSDTQ
+1064 VSLTKVSDTQ
-1074 YTFKMPASVVTVK
+1074 YTFKMPASAVTVK

-1126 GVSDTSFAPYSNLTR
+1126 GVSDTTFAPYSNLTR

>member
-1 MSKAKMR
+1 M
-8 IGSILLVV
+8 VV
-16 AMLMTLLPVGVFAA
+16 
-30 DETLEESLMD
+30 
-40 AEKFCEDFQK
+40 
-50 AMETEAGPTWLQVGN
+50 
-65 AGLSYKAAADAVAA
+65 
-79 LGEGKEKTAA
+79 
-89 EARLEAVKA
+89 
-98 VYDEVTELDM
+98 
-108 SGKTDGFLETS
+108 
-119 GKPVDLHAA
+119 
-128 LVYFSNLETLNLS
+128 
-141 NNNLTDVG
+141 
-149 WLVNQT
+149 
-155 INEEGQVTDTASA
+155 
-168 FKNLK
+168 
-173 NLDLSDNSGIT
+173 
-184 EGAYGSLTYVSLE
+184 
-197 TLNLSNTGIT
+197 
-207 TIAPLTT
+207 
-214 HGGTP
+214 
-219 AIASSLVSLD
+219 
-229 VSGTAWSNFAELWK
+229 
-243 GNGPSMSA
+243 
-251 LKNLTA
+251 
-257 KNLKNTITDIG
+257 
-268 ALNQFVN
+268 
-275 MEGFNAE
+275 
-282 SYTWDLTG
+282 
-290 TVLDNTSKTVI
+290 
-301 DQLAVVRD
+301 
-309 AFKNASDNF
+309 
-318 KMPTLN
+318 
-324 ISEELSAAILKDQS
+324 
-338 ADDKQNLAE
+338 
-347 NYKVTAAE
+347 
-355 AEGYTQVT
+355 
-363 ITADNLRK
+363 
-371 HKGKQGECYWVG
+371 
-383 FALKAPVGAEKVKYS
+383 
-398 FAANKDSASN
+398 
-408 ESTIA
+408 
-413 LEPNVTEAGDS
+413 
-424 GIAFY
+424 
-429 IDASAES
+429 
-436 PKLYAKVQWLDV
+436 
-448 RGNALGEA
+448 
-456 TEYQVNIDGVTML
+456 
-469 IEDSGIKA
+469 
-477 ATLHDTT
+477 
-484 GAVADSYLYD
+484 
-494 QGSYD
+494 
-499 VTVTKKVSNDYYDVA
+499 VTKKVANNYYDVA

-563 NAKEEIFVDEY
+563 NAKEEIFAGEY

-582 DQDNGTF
+582 DQDDRAF

-598 STAVGSPV
+598 STTVGSSV

-614 VTLNTAATTITGVT
+614 VTLNTAATTISGVT
-628 VMENGEVSAAISA
+628 VMEDDAVSTSISA
-641 AVSGTQINLSGLAN
+641 AVSGTQINLSGLAAT
-655 SKSAPTLKL
+655 SPAPALKL

-674 EKDIT
+674 EKKIT
-679 LTYAEGTGFSISGD
+679 LTYAERTGFSISDD

-701 EYTIDVSAISVMPE
+701 EYTIDVSAISAMPE

-809 QAGEGTELAFTLDIQ
+809 QGGEDTEKAFTLDIQ
-824 PMYKVVAADA
+824 PMYKVVATN
-834 DDSTTN
+834 DSGDESDSLEN
-840 PDKDT
+840 
-845 GISGKLN
+845 GELN

-865 LPNTFASDAS
+865 LPEGFVSDTS
-875 TPVYVYHKNYIYA
+875 TTPVYVYHKNYIYETILVGDSA
-888 TTLDASGT
+888 
-896 SGGNPV
+896 PY

-911 FSEFT
+911 FSAFT

-921 GASVTDLNGKT
+921 GASVTDLNGQT

-939 DAVNAVKNGETIKLL
+939 DAVNAVKDGETITLL
-954 ADNQTATVAKTVT
+954 ANGQTATVAKTVT
-967 FKVDKDG
+967 FTVVAG
-974 KNCIIKDGYGKTV
+974 GNTCTIKDGYGTPV
-987 EPDANGVYTIT
+987 EPDKNGVYTIT

-1019 STAENG
+1019 SAAENG

-1030 NSSAAKD
+1030 NSSAAKG

-1052 DTLTVTDKDNNT
+1052 DTLTVTDKDGNT
-1064 VALTKVSDTQ
+1064 VELTKVSDTQ
-1074 YTFKMPASVVTVK
+1074 YTFKMPASAVTVK
-1087 ATFKKDE
+1087 GVFKAE
-1094 GTQPAALPFN
+1094 GTQPSVLPFN

-1119 YDKGMMN
+1119 YDNGMMN

-1187 GDGTFGPMDNITR
+1187 GDGTFGPLDNITR

>member
-1 MSKAKMR
+1 MSKSKMR

-30 DETLEESLMD
+30 GEVEIAPAILHDTSNAIADENLYD
-40 AEKFCEDFQK
+40 A
-50 AMETEAGPTWLQVGN
+50 G
-65 AGLSYKAAADAVAA
+65 SYKVETTEVAE
-79 LGEGKEKTAA
+79 GENAPYTEVAISISGLREHQNG
-89 EARLEAVKA
+89 EDPARL
-98 VYDEVTELDM
+98 
-108 SGKTDGFLETS
+108 G
-119 GKPVDLHAA
+119 H
-128 LVYFSNLETLNLS
+128 
-141 NNNLTDVG
+141 
-149 WLVNQT
+149 
-155 INEEGQVTDTASA
+155 
-168 FKNLK
+168 
-173 NLDLSDNSGIT
+173 
-184 EGAYGSLTYVSLE
+184 
-197 TLNLSNTGIT
+197 
-207 TIAPLTT
+207 
-214 HGGTP
+214 
-219 AIASSLVSLD
+219 
-229 VSGTAWSNFAELWK
+229 
-243 GNGPSMSA
+243 
-251 LKNLTA
+251 
-257 KNLKNTITDIG
+257 
-268 ALNQFVN
+268 
-275 MEGFNAE
+275 
-282 SYTWDLTG
+282 
-290 TVLDNTSKTVI
+290 
-301 DQLAVVRD
+301 
-309 AFKNASDNF
+309 
-318 KMPTLN
+318 
-324 ISEELSAAILKDQS
+324 
-338 ADDKQNLAE
+338 
-347 NYKVTAAE
+347 
-355 AEGYTQVT
+355 
-363 ITADNLRK
+363 
-371 HKGKQGECYWVG
+371 WVG

-469 IEDSGIKA
+469 IEDSNIKA

-563 NAKEEIFVDEY
+563 NAKEEIFADEY

-582 DQDNGTF
+582 DEDDVTF

-598 STAVGSPV
+598 SMAVGSPV

-614 VTLNTAATTITGVT
+614 VTLNTAATTISGVT
-628 VMENGEVSAAISA
+628 VMEDDAVSTSISA

-655 SKSAPTLKL
+655 SKSAPALKL

-674 EKDIT
+674 EKEFT
-679 LTYAEGTGFSISGD
+679 LTYEEGTGFSISGDD

-701 EYTIDVSAISVMPE
+701 EYTIDVSAISAMPKNVE
-715 DVKVEAGEADTK
+715 VEAGGAVTEIAGIDGAYQ
-727 VSDTISS
+727 
-734 DDKDAV
+734 DAV
-740 EDALGEIDVENATVV
+740 EDALREIDVKDATVV

-765 KVTSGLTE
+765 KVANGLTE
-773 EKIEE
+773 EKIKE
-778 LLAEANEG
+778 LLAEANDG

-809 QAGEGTELAFTLDIQ
+809 QAGEGTEATFTLDIQ
-824 PMYKVVAADA
+824 PMYKVVATNSSGDES
-834 DDSTTN
+834 DSLE
-840 PDKDT
+840 
-845 GISGKLN
+845 SGELK

-865 LPNTFASDAS
+865 LPSTFVSDDS

-888 TTLDASGT
+888 TTLDASD
-896 SGGNPV
+896 SPV
-902 TATFTNPHG
+902 TATFINPHG
-911 FSEFT
+911 FSAFT

-939 DAVNAVKNGETIKLL
+939 DAVNAVKDGETIKLL

-967 FKVDKDG
+967 FKVDKGD

-998 FYGYPDDGGST
+998 FYGYPDDGGSST
-1009 TTPTSYGITV
+1009 GTTSYGITV

-1042 TVTPN
+1042 TVTPG

-1064 VALTKVSDTQ
+1064 VSLTKVSDTQ
-1074 YTFKMPASVVTVK
+1074 YTFKMPASAVTVK

>member
-1 MSKAKMR
+1 MSKSKMR

-30 DETLEESLMD
+30 EETLEESLRD
-40 AEKFCEDFQK
+40 AEKFREDFQK

-65 AGLSYKAAADAVAA
+65 AGLSYQYARDAVVA
-79 LGEGKEKTAA
+79 LEEGEEKDKA
-89 EARLEAVKA
+89 EARLKAVKA

-108 SGKTDGFLETS
+108 SDKTDGFLQTS
-119 GKPVDLHAA
+119 DGKTIDLHAA

-173 NLDLSDNSGIT
+173 HLDLSDNPGIT
-184 EGAYGSLTYVSLE
+184 EKAYGSLTYVSLE

-243 GNGPSMSA
+243 ENAPSMSA

-257 KNLKNTITDIG
+257 QNLKNTITDIG

-309 AFKNASDNF
+309 AFKEASDNF

-338 ADDKQNLAE
+338 ADNKQNLVE

-371 HKGKQGECYWVG
+371 HTNGDNQEGYWVG

-398 FAANKDSASN
+398 FAVNKESAS
-408 ESTIA
+408 EEKTIV
-413 LEPNVTEAGDS
+413 LEPNVTANGDS

-429 IDASAES
+429 IDASA

-469 IEDSGIKA
+469 IEDSNIKA

-484 GAVADSYLYD
+484 GAVADDYLYD
-494 QGSYD
+494 KGSYD
-499 VTVTKKVSNDYYDVA
+499 VVVTKKVANNYYDVA

-521 KHNNADDPS
+521 KHYNASDP
-530 SFAYWVGFAVPA
+530 AVENYWVGFAIPA
-542 ADGASHFKYAW
+542 AETATHFKYAF
-553 AEKIGDDATA
+553 ANELKGDEKAYAVET
-563 NAKEEIFVDEY
+563 IFPDEQ
-574 GVAPYLKA
+574 GVAAYLKA
-582 DQDNGTF
+582 NQDDGTY
-589 FTVQWMSNE
+589 FTVQWMSDENNNVE
-598 STAVGSPV
+598 NGLA
-606 TYKVDLSG
+606 TYRIDLSN
-614 VTLNTAATTITGVT
+614 VSTNAADTTITGVT
-628 VMENGEVSAAISA
+628 VMENDAVSTAISA
-641 AVSGTQINLSGLAN
+641 AVSGTQINLSGLAAT
-655 SKSAPTLKL
+655 SPAPALKL

-674 EKDIT
+674 EKEIT
-679 LTYAEGTGFSISGD
+679 LTYEEETGFSISGD

-701 EYTIDVSAISVMPE
+701 EYTIDVSAISAMPKNVE
-715 DVKVEAGEADTK
+715 VEAGGADTK
-727 VSDTISS
+727 VEGINGADQE
-734 DDKDAV
+734 AV
-740 EDALGEIDVENATVV
+740 KAALAAINVKNATVV

-765 KVTSGLTE
+765 KVANGLTE
-773 EKIEE
+773 EKIKE
-778 LLAEANEG
+778 LLAEANDG

-865 LPNTFASDAS
+865 LPTGFVSDTS
-875 TPVYVYHKNYIYA
+875 TTPVYVYHKNYIYA
-888 TTLDASGT
+888 TTLAGASE
-896 SGGNPV
+896 PY

-921 GASVTDLNGKT
+921 GASVTDLNGQT

-954 ADNQTATVAKTVT
+954 ANGQTATVAKTVT
-967 FKVDKDG
+967 FTVVAGG
-974 KNCIIKDGYGKTV
+974 KTCTIKDGYGNPA
-987 EPDANGVYTIT
+987 EPDENGVYTIT

-1074 YTFKMPASVVTVK
+1074 YTFKMPASAVTVK

>member
-1 MSKAKMR
+1 MRKAKMR

-30 DETLEESLMD
+30 GEVEIAPAILHDTSNAIADENLYD
-40 AEKFCEDFQK
+40 AE
-50 AMETEAGPTWLQVGN
+50 
-65 AGLSYKAAADAVAA
+65 SYKV
-79 LGEGKEKTAA
+79 EPK
-89 EARLEAVKA
+89 
-98 VYDEVTELDM
+98 EVTE
-108 SGKTDGFLETS
+108 G
-119 GKPVDLHAA
+119 
-128 LVYFSNLETLNLS
+128 
-141 NNNLTDVG
+141 
-149 WLVNQT
+149 
-155 INEEGQVTDTASA
+155 
-168 FKNLK
+168 
-173 NLDLSDNSGIT
+173 DN
-184 EGAYGSLTYVSLE
+184 A
-197 TLNLSNTGIT
+197 
-207 TIAPLTT
+207 
-214 HGGTP
+214 
-219 AIASSLVSLD
+219 
-229 VSGTAWSNFAELWK
+229 
-243 GNGPSMSA
+243 
-251 LKNLTA
+251 
-257 KNLKNTITDIG
+257 
-268 ALNQFVN
+268 
-275 MEGFNAE
+275 
-282 SYTWDLTG
+282 SYTEVAISITG
-290 TVLDNTSKTVI
+290 
-301 DQLAVVRD
+301 
-309 AFKNASDNF
+309 
-318 KMPTLN
+318 
-324 ISEELSAAILKDQS
+324 LKEH
-338 ADDKQNLAE
+338 QNGANPE
-347 NYKVTAAE
+347 SM
-355 AEGYTQVT
+355 G
-363 ITADNLRK
+363 
-371 HKGKQGECYWVG
+371 YWVG
-383 FALKAPVGAEKVKYS
+383 FALTAPTNAAKLKYAWSDSVDGLENLTETSLEQNVKD
-398 FAANKDSASN
+398 NQ
-408 ESTIA
+408 
-413 LEPNVTEAGDS
+413 P

-429 IDASAES
+429 VDAASEA
-436 PKLYAKVQWLDV
+436 PKLWTRVQWLNKEGKVIDAAGTVSEKDV
-448 RGNALGEA
+448 AYTYHMNLD
-456 TEYQVNIDGVTML
+456 NVTML

-477 ATLHDTT
+477 ATLNDTT

-494 QGSYD
+494 QDSYD

-542 ADGASHFKYAW
+542 EDGTSHFKYAW
-553 AEKIGDDATA
+553 DQTIGEDAKA
-563 NAKEEIFVDEY
+563 NENEEIFTGKY

-582 DQDNGTF
+582 DQDNGTY

-598 STAVGSPV
+598 STEVGSPV

-614 VTLNTAATTITGVT
+614 VTLNQTATAVTGVT
-628 VMENGEVSAAISA
+628 VMEDDAVSTAISA
-641 AVSGTQINLSGLAN
+641 AVSGTQINLSGLAATEQ
-655 SKSAPTLKL
+655 STTLKL

-674 EKDIT
+674 EKEIT
-679 LTYAEGTGFSISGD
+679 LTYAEGKFGIASAAEEEPAS
-693 NKVTVAGT
+693 NKVTVGST
-701 EYTIDVSAISVMPE
+701 EYTIDVAGISAMPKNVE
-715 DVKVEAGEADTK
+715 VEAGGAVTEVGKGVSADDQSVVEAAMEQVNVNT
-727 VSDTISS
+727 
-734 DDKDAV
+734 
-740 EDALGEIDVENATVV
+740 ATTA
-755 VAQAANAEIT
+755 VAQAANDQIT
-765 KVTSGLTE
+765 KITNSLNTE
-773 EKIEE
+773 A
-778 LLAEANEG
+778 LLNEANAADAG
-786 KTGTPYDTI
+786 KNYNTI
-795 KVVAYLQVAATGYT
+795 KVVAYLQVTATSYT
-809 QAGEGTELAFTLDIQ
+809 QSGEDTEKAFTLDIQ
-824 PMYKVVAADA
+824 PMYKVVATNAGGDES
-834 DDSTTN
+834 DSLE
-840 PDKDT
+840 
-845 GISGKLN
+845 SGELK

-875 TPVYVYHKNYIYA
+875 TPVYVYHKNYVYA
-888 TTLDASGT
+888 ATVAGSKA
-896 SGGNPV
+896 PY

-921 GASVTDLNGKT
+921 GASVTDLNGQT

-939 DAVNAVKNGETIKLL
+939 DAVNAVKDGETIKLL

-967 FKVDKDG
+967 FTVVAGG
-974 KNCIIKDGYGKTV
+974 KTCTIKDGYGNTV
-987 EPDANGVYTIT
+987 TPVGNVYTIT
-998 FYGYPDDGGST
+998 FYGYSDDDT
-1009 TTPTSYGITV
+1009 TTGTTSYGITV

-1030 NSSAAKD
+1030 NSSAAKG

-1052 DTLTVTDKDNNT
+1052 DTLTVTDKDGNT
-1064 VALTKVSDTQ
+1064 VELTKVSDTQ
-1074 YTFKMPASVVTVK
+1074 YTFKMPASAVTVK
-1087 ATFKKDE
+1087 GVFKAE
-1094 GTQPAALPFN
+1094 GTQPSVLPFN

-1119 YDKGMMN
+1119 YDNGMMN